1 MNILSSKNLFNAKNF
16 SKLNLLQRNEGSKK
30 ELNKSNESMQLNLK
44 TLLCGTE
51 SRINLHSISKNSI
64 KCN

>member
-1 MNILSSKNLFNAKNF
+1 MNNLSSKNLFNTKKF
-16 SKLNLLQRNEGSKK
+16 SELNLLQRNEGSKK

-51 SRINLHSISKNSI
+51 SRINLLSIPKNSI